1 MRYYEAFYLINPNL
15 ADDDYG
21 DVVTKFSGI
30 IEKNGGV
37 VIKLD
42 EWGKKTLAYEVKK
55 FDKGY
60 YVLLQ
65 FCGEPSILTELKR
78 GFRMDERILKY
89 QTIKLSDDADPEAL
103 MRDTKED
110 REQEMKEAEALEE
123 GSSTEEGEN
132 GV

>member
-1 MRYYEAFYLINPNL
+1 M
-15 ADDDYG
+15 
-21 DVVTKFSGI
+21 
-30 IEKNGGV
+30 
-37 VIKLD
+37 IKLD
-42 EWGKKTLAYEVKK
+42 EWGKKTLAYEIKK

-78 GFRMDERILKY
+78 GFKMDERILKY
-89 QTIKLSDDADPEAL
+89 QIIKLSDDADPEAL